1 MYELK
6 SKRWR
11 MMLSRLSCFALVAS
25 IPLAANAHVGGHDG
39 ATTAAA
45 FLQGLAHPFGG
56 LDHVLA
62 MIAVGVFAARLGRTA
77 LWAVP
82 TGFMAAMLLGGA
94 VGLRHTGLTG
104 VELGIAASVLG
115 LGGLIAW
122 RRLVP
127 VAAAT
132 GIVGL
137 FAICHGYAHG
147 AEMPAQISASSYV
160 AGFLVATA
168 ALHAVGLALGLAAL
182 RLTPRQAGRFQQA
195 TGAGLTIAGA
205 AMLLGWV

>member
-1 MYELK
+1 
-6 SKRWR
+6 
-11 MMLSRLSCFALVAS
+11 MMLSRLTCFAIVAS

-39 ATTAAA
+39 ATTAVA
-45 FLQGLAHPFGG
+45 FLQGLSHPFGG

-77 LWAVP
+77 LWSVP
-82 TGFMAAMLLGGA
+82 ACFMGAMLLGGA
-94 VGLRHTGLTG
+94 VGVRNAGLTG
-104 VELGIAASVLG
+104 VELGIAASVLC
-115 LGGLIAW
+115 LGVLIAW
-122 RRLVP
+122 RKQIP

-147 AEMPAQISASSYV
+147 AEMPAQISAGSYF
-160 AGFLVATA
+160 AGFLAATA
-168 ALHAVGLALGLAAL
+168 ALHLVGLALGLAVQH
-182 RLTPRQAGRFQQA
+182 LTQTTARHIQQA
-195 TGAGLTIAGA
+195 TGAGLTLAGA